1 MEGDEIVSEM
11 RRLDGKLTRKEQD
24 MENPHGRLLSETTKI
39 LHPPPQTM
47 QVIVIPQVSIPEL
60 LDKILLLK
68 V

>member
-39 LHPPPQTM
+39 LHPPPNNASYCHSSSFHTRAT
-47 QVIVIPQVSIPEL
+47 
-60 LDKILLLK
+60 
-68 V
+68 